1 MIFISLISLFP
12 LQFIDGFESKTTF
25 ILLLV
30 QYQLSIGL
38 FYLLIIKGNIMKKN
52 LLFFGAL
59 VSAFLLASCSGG
71 SKSKAPV
78 ASTADIENATEVI
91 KYYNTSLGVLKDMV
105 KEKDVNAV
113 LDYMEQKGKVPALTA
128 IAPPAVVA
136 KDSAT
141 VMNPGDYFNRE
152 TRQNL
157 VQNYAG
163 LFKARAE
170 FYANFDTY
178 LSYLKKKDV
187 TKAKQLLDANYQL
200 STQMSEYKQ
209 NVFDILSPFTEQA
222 EQVLLAESPLK
233 EQIMTVRKMSATM
246 QSILNLYARKHMM
259 DGPRIDLKVA
269 ELTKQLDAAKKLP
282 AVNGHESEMKSY
294 QTFLSQVEIF
304 IKQVQKAREK
314 GEYSDAD
321 YDMLTSAYE
330 TSII

>member
-1 MIFISLISLFP
+1 M
-12 LQFIDGFESKTTF
+12 QFIDGFESKTTF

-128 IAPPAVVA
+128 IAPPTVVA

-222 EQVLLAESPLK
+222 EQVLLADSPLK
-233 EQIMTVRKMSATM
+233 EQIMSVRKMSATM

>member
-1 MIFISLISLFP
+1 
-12 LQFIDGFESKTTF
+12 
-25 ILLLV
+25 
-30 QYQLSIGL
+30 
-38 FYLLIIKGNIMKKN
+38 MKKN

-105 KEKDVNAV
+105 KEKDVNAD
-113 LDYMEQKGKVPALTA
+113 LDYMERKGKVAALTA

-141 VMNPGDYFNRE
+141 VMNPGDYFNGE

-222 EQVLLAESPLK
+222 EQVLLADSPLK
-233 EQIMTVRKMSATM
+233 EQIMSVRKMSATM

-259 DGPRIDLKVA
+259 DGPRIDLKVT

-294 QTFLSQVEIF
+294 QTFLSQVETF

>member
-222 EQVLLAESPLK
+222 EQVLLADSPLK

-330 TSII
+330 TSVI

>member
-1 MIFISLISLFP
+1 M
-12 LQFIDGFESKTTF
+12 
-25 ILLLV
+25 
-30 QYQLSIGL
+30 
-38 FYLLIIKGNIMKKN
+38 
-52 LLFFGAL
+52 FFGAL

-157 VQNYAG
+157 QNYAG

-222 EQVLLAESPLK
+222 EQVLLADSPLK

>member
-1 MIFISLISLFP
+1 M
-12 LQFIDGFESKTTF
+12 QFIDGFESKTTF

-128 IAPPAVVA
+128 IAPPTVVA

-187 TKAKQLLDANYQL
+187 TKAKQLLEANYQL

-222 EQVLLAESPLK
+222 EQVLLADSPLK
-233 EQIMTVRKMSATM
+233 EQIMSVRKMSATM

>member
-1 MIFISLISLFP
+1 
-12 LQFIDGFESKTTF
+12 
-25 ILLLV
+25 
-30 QYQLSIGL
+30 
-38 FYLLIIKGNIMKKN
+38 MKKN

-187 TKAKQLLDANYQL
+187 TKAK
-200 STQMSEYKQ
+200 SEYKQ

-222 EQVLLAESPLK
+222 EQVLLADSPLK
-233 EQIMTVRKMSATM
+233 EQIMSVRKMSATM

-294 QTFLSQVEIF
+294 QTFLSQVETF

>member
-1 MIFISLISLFP
+1 
-12 LQFIDGFESKTTF
+12 
-25 ILLLV
+25 
-30 QYQLSIGL
+30 
-38 FYLLIIKGNIMKKN
+38 
-52 LLFFGAL
+52 
-59 VSAFLLASCSGG
+59 
-71 SKSKAPV
+71 
-78 ASTADIENATEVI
+78 
-91 KYYNTSLGVLKDMV
+91 MV

-141 VMNPGDYFNRE
+141 VMNPGDYFNGE

-222 EQVLLAESPLK
+222 EQVLLADSPLK
-233 EQIMTVRKMSATM
+233 EQIMSVRKMSATM

-269 ELTKQLDAAKKLP
+269 ELTKQLDSAKKLP

-294 QTFLSQVEIF
+294 QTFLSQVETF

>member
-1 MIFISLISLFP
+1 
-12 LQFIDGFESKTTF
+12 
-25 ILLLV
+25 
-30 QYQLSIGL
+30 
-38 FYLLIIKGNIMKKN
+38 MKKN

-141 VMNPGDYFNRE
+141 VMNPGDYFNGE

-222 EQVLLAESPLK
+222 EQVLLADSPLK
-233 EQIMTVRKMSATM
+233 EQIMSVRKMSATM

-259 DGPRIDLKVA
+259 DGPRIDL
-269 ELTKQLDAAKKLP
+269 LT
-282 AVNGHESEMKSY
+282 
-294 QTFLSQVEIF
+294 
-304 IKQVQKAREK
+304 
-314 GEYSDAD
+314 
-321 YDMLTSAYE
+321 
-330 TSII
+330 

>member
-1 MIFISLISLFP
+1 
-12 LQFIDGFESKTTF
+12 
-25 ILLLV
+25 
-30 QYQLSIGL
+30 
-38 FYLLIIKGNIMKKN
+38 MKKN

-128 IAPPAVVA
+128 IAPPTVVA

-141 VMNPGDYFNRE
+141 VMNPGDYFNGE

-187 TKAKQLLDANYQL
+187 RKGRQLL
-200 STQMSEYKQ
+200 
-209 NVFDILSPFTEQA
+209 
-222 EQVLLAESPLK
+222 
-233 EQIMTVRKMSATM
+233 
-246 QSILNLYARKHMM
+246 
-259 DGPRIDLKVA
+259 
-269 ELTKQLDAAKKLP
+269 
-282 AVNGHESEMKSY
+282 
-294 QTFLSQVEIF
+294 
-304 IKQVQKAREK
+304 
-314 GEYSDAD
+314 
-321 YDMLTSAYE
+321 
-330 TSII
+330 

>member
-1 MIFISLISLFP
+1 M
-12 LQFIDGFESKTTF
+12 QFIDGFESKTTF

-222 EQVLLAESPLK
+222 EQVLLADSPLK

>member
-1 MIFISLISLFP
+1 M
-12 LQFIDGFESKTTF
+12 
-25 ILLLV
+25 
-30 QYQLSIGL
+30 
-38 FYLLIIKGNIMKKN
+38 
-52 LLFFGAL
+52 
-59 VSAFLLASCSGG
+59 SAFLLASCSGG

-222 EQVLLAESPLK
+222 EQVLLADSPLK
-233 EQIMTVRKMSATM
+233 EQIMSVRKMSATM

-314 GEYSDAD
+314 ENTV
-321 YDMLTSAYE
+321 MP
-330 TSII
+330 IMIC

>member
-1 MIFISLISLFP
+1 M
-12 LQFIDGFESKTTF
+12 QFIDGFESKTTF

-187 TKAKQLLDANYQL
+187 TKAKQLLEANYQL

-222 EQVLLAESPLK
+222 EQVLLADSPLK
-233 EQIMTVRKMSATM
+233 EQIMSVRKMSATM

-294 QTFLSQVEIF
+294 QTFLSQVETF

>member
-1 MIFISLISLFP
+1 M
-12 LQFIDGFESKTTF
+12 
-25 ILLLV
+25 LLL

-222 EQVLLAESPLK
+222 EQVLLADSPLK
-233 EQIMTVRKMSATM
+233 EQIMSVRKMSATM

>member
-1 MIFISLISLFP
+1 
-12 LQFIDGFESKTTF
+12 
-25 ILLLV
+25 V

-141 VMNPGDYFNRE
+141 VMNPGDYFNGE

-222 EQVLLAESPLK
+222 EQVLLADSPLK
-233 EQIMTVRKMSATM
+233 EQIMSVRKMSATM

-259 DGPRIDLKVA
+259 DGPRIDLKVT

-294 QTFLSQVEIF
+294 QTFLSQVETF

>member
-1 MIFISLISLFP
+1 M
-12 LQFIDGFESKTTF
+12 DGFESKTTF

-187 TKAKQLLDANYQL
+187 TKAKQLLEANYQL

-222 EQVLLAESPLK
+222 EQVLLADSPLK
-233 EQIMTVRKMSATM
+233 EQIMSVRKMSATM

-294 QTFLSQVEIF
+294 QTFLSQVETF